1 MNTITL
7 EELSKLTG
15 YGVSCIRAYLQG
27 YRFTRF
33 EDYVKVQNRTR
44 LVYIFN
50 QEFVDEFT
58 KFIWE
63 RKCLDI
69 KQKLQKKLLS
79 LAEQENSPY

>member
-7 EELSKLTG
+7 EELSKITG
-15 YGVSCIRAYLQG
+15 YGVPCIRSYLQG

-33 EDYVKVQNRTR
+33 EEQVRVDKRTR
-44 LVYIFN
+44 LVYRFN

-58 KFIWE
+58 KFMWE
-63 RKCLDI
+63 RKRLNI

-79 LAEQENSPY
+79 LEEQEK

>member
-1 MNTITL
+1 MNMITI
-7 EELSKLTG
+7 EELSKITG
-15 YGVSCIRAYLQG
+15 YGVPCIRAYLQG

-33 EDYVKVQNRTR
+33 EDYVKVNHRTR
-44 LVYIFN
+44 LVYLFN

-69 KQKLQKKLLS
+69 KHKLQKKLLS
-79 LAEQENSPY
+79 LSEQEK

>member
-1 MNTITL
+1 MNTITI
-7 EELSKLTG
+7 EELSKITG
-15 YGVSCIRAYLQG
+15 YGTTCIRAYLQG

-33 EDYVKVQNRTR
+33 EEYLKVDKRTR
-44 LVYIFN
+44 LVYRFD

-79 LAEQENSPY
+79 LVKQEK